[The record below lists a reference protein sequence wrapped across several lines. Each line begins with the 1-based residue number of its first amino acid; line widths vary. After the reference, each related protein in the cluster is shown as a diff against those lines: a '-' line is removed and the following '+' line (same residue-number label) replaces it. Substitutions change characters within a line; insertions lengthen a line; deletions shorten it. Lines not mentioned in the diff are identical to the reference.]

1 MSLRKALHHADFML
15 GALVAGLPKGA
26 DVVREARRF
35 AAGHLAANDQA
46 DALGP
51 VGLNAGLRV
60 GVTDDVRGQLDG
72 PGDAHIRSCLIN
84 TLGLRV
90 KRPIDSRQFREQGI
104 LALKGVV
111 VAERRLAVCIVH
123 ARIA

>member
-1 MSLRKALHHADFML
+1 MHDFML

-35 AAGHLAANDQA
+35 AADHLVANDQA

-60 GVTDDVRGQLDG
+60 GVTDGMRVQLDD
-72 PGDAHIRSCLIN
+72 PGDAHIRSCLLN

-104 LALKGVV
+104 WRSKGLSPRSADSLSVSFT
-111 VAERRLAVCIVH
+111 H
-123 ARIA
+123 G